1 MRAMKQFLRKHRFDI
16 FLAIT
21 CAIDVVAF
29 TRFPLLCEFATGA
42 MVFGMVMD
50 HKRQGTKTGP
60 EDL

>member
-1 MRAMKQFLRKHRFDI
+1 
-16 FLAIT
+16 
-21 CAIDVVAF
+21 
-29 TRFPLLCEFATGA
+29 LLCEFATGA